1 MIKLPLCFKI
11 LMKRALSHFT
21 FFLLSDEQC
30 KKLPAYV
37 MSEWKSFYSRT
48 TVSDLFTCIDEAMWY
63 ICHSVFPKCV
73 FDETKKVWEIV
84 KVCKESCLAFAKTPS
99 CKAVIP
105 DRNLIVTVR
114 KKCERVSV
122 ADELYCIGQPNS
134 IESYCLSSSRGE

>member
-11 LMKRALSHFT
+11 LMSRVLSNFT
-21 FFLLSDEQC
+21 FFLLSDKKC
-30 KKLPAYV
+30 KKLPGYV
-37 MSEWKSFYSRT
+37 MAEWKSFYSRT
-48 TVSDLFTCIDEAMWY
+48 TVSDLVTCIDEAMWY
-63 ICHSVFPKCV
+63 ICHSVSPKCV
-73 FDETKKVWEIV
+73 FDKTKKVWETVI
-84 KVCKESCLAFAKTPS
+84 VCKESCLAFTKTPS